1 MKNFLAVLTLAL
13 LLGNSA
19 AAEDCQSA
27 LVGEWVL
34 KPTAERIVVKE
45 NMATFHSKWGDGDI
59 KHLNADR
66 YMVTWYSPKSGKPF
80 RSCQAIFTRTIN
92 GDINVWNPSKSKDCE
107 FGTLSRRSDSGRWI
121 PDCKI
126 VEPKRKAPAPS
137 RADAEEEQGSEKS
150 SLDAR

>member
-1 MKNFLAVLTLAL
+1 MKKTLSVLTLAL
-13 LLGNSA
+13 LFCNSA
-19 AAEDCQSA
+19 VAEDCQSP

-80 RSCQAIFTRTIN
+80 RSCQAIFTRTTN
-92 GDINVWNPSKSKDCE
+92 GDFNVWNPSMSKDCE
-107 FGTLSRRSDSGRWI
+107 LGNLSRRSDSGRWI
-121 PDCKI
+121 PSCKI
-126 VEPKRKAPAPS
+126 VDPKRKAPS
-137 RADAEEEQGSEKS
+137 RADGEEEQGSEKS